1 MKITL
6 DELRE
11 LWDDGS
17 IRNEELANRIGVPA
31 SYLHV
36 LRLRFGLQRRYHRK
50 QAKDDISVEEI
61 KRRAAEIRK
70 GWSPEER
77 QKRAIGVRRRH
88 WQPPAYDYDHRNA
101 VYTPQ

>member
-1 MKITL
+1 MKITI

-11 LWDDGS
+11 LWEDAS
-17 IRNEELANRIGVPA
+17 IRNDDLAKRIGVPV

-36 LRLRFGLQRRYHRK
+36 LRLRFGLQRRYYR
-50 QAKDDISVEEI
+50 ASLVNEITADEI

-70 GWSPEER
+70 GWSAEER

-88 WQPPAYDYDHRNA
+88 WTPPAYDYDHRNA

>member
-1 MKITL
+1 MKVTL
-6 DELRE
+6 EQLTE
-11 LWDDGS
+11 LWDDGT
-17 IRNEELANRIGVPA
+17 IRNDELAKRIGVPP

-36 LRLRFGLQRRYHRK
+36 LRLRYRLKRRYYQPEPK
-50 QAKDDISVEEI
+50 QEISIEEI
-61 KRRAAEIRK
+61 KRRAAEIRR

-101 VYTPQ
+101 VYTPT